1 MTEYIL
7 IFFGIYTMCM
17 FKFIAGPVLGAAAG
31 YSIPEMVL
39 VTILGMMTTVVGL
52 TYLGELLRVQ
62 YKNIFKPPKKYFT
75 KSNRRIISIRKKFQ
89 PLAIAFI
96 APLIFSPIG
105 GTIIMNS
112 LGIKKRKI
120 LTYMLFSSIFWAI
133 FFSSCIDLLLAIP
146 AIRSI
151 IG

>member
-1 MTEYIL
+1 MTEYFL
-7 IFFGIYTMCM
+7 IFFGIYTMCL

-31 YSIPEMVL
+31 YSVPEMVL
-39 VTILGMMTTVVGL
+39 VTVLGMMTTVVAL
-52 TYLGELLRVQ
+52 TYLGGMLKIQ
-62 YKNIFKPPKKYFT
+62 YKNVFRPEKKYFT
-75 KSNRRIISIRKKFQ
+75 KSNRRIIRIRQKFQ

-120 LTYMLFSSIFWAI
+120 LTYMLFSSVFWAI
-133 FFSSCIDLLLAIP
+133 FFSSCIDFLLAIP